1 MLFLYLYAIISF
13 VEKEASMAT
22 KIKSNNDQKF
32 TIINRNGEATTHDVQ
47 SELFDINEYNYQ
59 SAMLDQAS
67 KYEQWSSYMTDM
79 YRYAQEKHTQLDV
92 LHSKLY
98 NQKFH
103 EAQNAGTKKPTKDYV
118 ESLVLTNDEYQAKQA
133 EVADADYNA
142 AQLKNIVKALEQRK
156 DMLIS
161 FGSEMRAEKKLG
173 D

>member
-1 MLFLYLYAIISF
+1 
-13 VEKEASMAT
+13 MAL
-22 KIKSNNDQKF
+22 KIKANNNQKF
-32 TIINRNGEATTHDVQ
+32 TIIDRNGVATTHDVQ
-47 SELFDINEYNYQ
+47 SELFSINEYNYQ
-59 SAMLDQAS
+59 NAMLDQAS

-79 YRYAQEKHTQLDV
+79 HMYAQQKHTQLDV

-103 EAQNAGTKKPTKDYV
+103 EAQSAGTKKPTKDYV
-118 ESLVLTNDEYQAKQA
+118 ESLVLTTDAYQAKQA
-133 EVADADYNA
+133 EVADADYNL

-161 FGSEMRAEKKLG
+161 FGSEMRAEKKIG